1 MKRTLA
7 ESKKQRT
14 KNSRHRQVWKDAL
27 MNEQKRIIQR
37 LLKLWLNF
45 IISSK
50 ISLTSLDLAS

>member
-27 MNEQKRIIQR
+27 MNEQKNHPEAFEIKAKFYNII
-37 LLKLWLNF
+37 
-45 IISSK
+45 
-50 ISLTSLDLAS
+50 